1 MRRRYLLAAFVGLLC
16 LATGVLV
23 VKLTSFVRRAAPA
36 AEKRNIQA
44 GAYRITGPYAY
55 ENLTVFLIHG
65 ADKLTGKAP
74 LTLEEALAHGQVVV
88 HETSEV
94 NELAVENVSSNEEV
108 FVQAGDIV
116 KGGRQDRMLAVDL
129 IVPPRSGKLPIDAFC
144 VEHGRWYQRGHETA
158 NAFSM
163 SSDMAATKDLKL
175 AAKRSRSQSEVW
187 ARAAEAQEK
196 LSTSLR
202 TEVRNADSASSLQL
216 SLENP
221 KVQETAKNYT
231 DALAKIIAG
240 QEDVLGYAFT
250 VNGQINSAD
259 VYASSALFRK
269 LWPKLLKAS
278 AIEAAAELATEQQ
291 SAPVLVEQ
299 VRAFL
304 TAAEQTPQLSEQQVT
319 ERITLSTRES
329 DRSVLLETRDAKQ
342 GGLWLHRNYLL
353 K

>member
-1 MRRRYLLAAFVGLLC
+1 MRRRYLLAALACLLC
-16 LATGVLV
+16 LTTGIVF
-23 VKLTSFVRRAAPA
+23 VKLITLSHH
-36 AEKRNIQA
+36 AEPPHEPQNIQA
-44 GAYRITGPYAY
+44 GDYRLSGPYTH

-65 ADKLTGKAP
+65 ADKLKGKVP

-94 NELAVENVSSNEEV
+94 NELAIENVSPNEEV

-116 KGGRQDRMLAVDL
+116 KGGKQDRVLAVDL
-129 IVPPRSGKLPIDAFC
+129 IVPPRSGRLPIDAFC

-158 NAFSM
+158 NAFTM
-163 SSDMAATKDLKL
+163 SSDMVATKELKL
-175 AAKRSRSQSEVW
+175 AAKRSRSQGEVW

-196 LSTSLR
+196 LADSVHTD
-202 TEVRNADSASSLQL
+202 VRNAESASSLQL

-221 KVQETAKNYT
+221 KVQETTKNYT
-231 DALAKIIAG
+231 DALTKIIAG
-240 QEDVLGYAFT
+240 KEDVIGYAFA
-250 VNGQINSAD
+250 VNGEVNSAD

-278 AIEAAAELATEQQ
+278 AIEATAELTAERK
-291 SAPVLVEQ
+291 SEPV
-299 VRAFL
+299 
-304 TAAEQTPQLSEQQVT
+304 AAEQVKTFLAEAEQAPQVSEQQVT
-319 ERITLSTRES
+319 ERIKLLTRES
-329 DRSVLLETRDAKQ
+329 AKSVLLESRDAKQ